1 MRFRRKDPALPR
13 LAFEARSVQLVAA
26 WTLAMAGMSATHLPA
41 PSRHGGGASSHV
53 GVQAPANALPP
64 LTASLPRK

>member
-26 WTLAMAGMSATHLPA
+26 WTLAMAGVSATQLPA
-41 PSRHGGGASSHV
+41 PSRQGGTTAPHV
-53 GVQAPANALPP
+53 SAHAPANALPP